1 MDEQYCLR
9 YEVEHIWYKNEIF
22 VREALKVQDIEA
34 AWELLWMEDDVNG
47 VMEETNLARV
57 ILFELKAEQ
66 TVKKLAFTAL
76 WITETKKIR
85 DWIFKLW
92 VDAF

>member
-1 MDEQYCLR
+1 
-9 YEVEHIWYKNEIF
+9 
-22 VREALKVQDIEA
+22 
-34 AWELLWMEDDVNG
+34 MEDDVNG

-76 WITETKKIR
+76 WITETKNIR